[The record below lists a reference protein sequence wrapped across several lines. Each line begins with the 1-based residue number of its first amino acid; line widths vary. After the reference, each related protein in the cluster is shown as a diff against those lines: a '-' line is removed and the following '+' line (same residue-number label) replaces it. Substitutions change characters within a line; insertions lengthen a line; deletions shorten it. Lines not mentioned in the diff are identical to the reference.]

1 MRPESEGEGLP
12 LTRPALGCLRE
23 RFPSV
28 PLLALTAT
36 ATERVLADV
45 LKLLRIPHAT
55 RFTVSFNRP
64 NLAFNVRPKVG
75 GAAGLAAFAQ
85 HVASAYDSRACGIV
99 YCLSRDECATVT
111 AALVAR
117 GVAAVTYHAG
127 MTPLQRVKAQRDWAS
142 GAARVACATIA
153 FGMGIDKAD
162 VRFVLHFT
170 MPKSIEGLYQ
180 EAGRAGRDGQAAEH
194 TLFYCSGDHAR
205 CVRLTKRGRKR
216 GRGGGGGSVASEV
229 ALCDAAKAYCTE
241 RRTCRRVLLLKY
253 LGERREAGAAP
264 SAAALTHP
272 RSFTPP
278 PNCSCDNCRRAAGT
292 LPPSHD
298 EPLPG
303 CKMPKERAPRAK
315 RAKKAVAPKRG
326 ASAKPPLPQHQP
338 PPPRSLYEAM
348 QGR

>member
-1 MRPESEGEGLP
+1 
-12 LTRPALGCLRE
+12 
-23 RFPSV
+23 V

-117 GVAAVTYHAG
+117 GVDAVTYHAG

-216 GRGGGGGSVASEV
+216 GRGGGGGSVSSEV

-253 LGERREAGAAP
+253 LGERREVGAAP
-264 SAAALTHP
+264 TRRGTHASPQLHAASELLMRQLSAGGGNAASQP
-272 RSFTPP
+272 
-278 PNCSCDNCRRAAGT
+278 RRAAAGLQDAQGARSARQARQEGGGPEARCEQT
-292 LPPSHD
+292 
-298 EPLPG
+298 
-303 CKMPKERAPRAK
+303 
-315 RAKKAVAPKRG
+315 
-326 ASAKPPLPQHQP
+326 ASAAVPAAAAAFAL
-338 PPPRSLYEAM
+338 
-348 QGR
+348 